1 MKNRDVIVEQY
12 RAGKLVR
19 TFEPT
24 GDPTH
29 PWRMRTNGKT
39 YLRTHGWVLSKILPT
54 LVAGSPIT
62 TRAVPIVDPPP
73 TPSPRHDTA

>member
-12 RAGKLVR
+12 RAGRLVR

-24 GDPTH
+24 EDPTR

-39 YLRTHGWVLSKILPT
+39 YPRTHGWVLSKILPT
-54 LVAGSPIT
+54 LMDDSPIT
-62 TRAVPIVDPPP
+62 TRVVPIVAPPK
-73 TPSPRHDTA
+73 PS